1 MKNCRIKMEWK
12 FIYLLVLRLVLLP
25 MTLCFSLFM
34 ALGYTDG
41 IIVERVYWLF
51 LIVALGF
58 VGEMFI
64 EVKEK

>member
-1 MKNCRIKMEWK
+1 MEWK
-12 FIYLLVLRLVLLP
+12 FIYPLVLRLVLLP

-34 ALGYTDG
+34 AFGYTDG

-51 LIVALGF
+51 LITAMGF

-64 EVKEK
+64 EFKEK